1 MFACVIPLLFQAKST
16 SCYLKISVKL
26 LTVSV
31 LGAYVNLH
39 TYFWAYRLRAAEEHQ
54 YCTFQT
60 VAIPITRIAN
70 PMQAINFPAVM
81 YKNYIPPVD
90 SRYFSTGASPIFYPP
105 STLTL
110 TPPPSTGRGRK
121 GRGRS
126 KLTVPKPTAPDNSF
140 GLHTPPESPEDCLDI
155 RCRHGDNVETPRSLS
170 DADDDAEE
178 EEMQDYRYRRF
189 TTPCNSKSVKHR
201 TTITE

>member
-1 MFACVIPLLFQAKST
+1 MYIFCIFQAKIT
-16 SCYLKISVKL
+16 SICSQISVKYWQI
-26 LTVSV
+26 SV
-31 LGAYVNLH
+31 LGAYVH
-39 TYFWAYRLRAAEEHQ
+39 QAMYFGACRLRAAEEHQ

-70 PMQAINFPAVM
+70 PMQAINFSAMM
-81 YKNYIPPVD
+81 YKNYIPPGD
-90 SRYFSTGASPIFYPP
+90 TRYFSNGASPVFYPP

-110 TPPPSTGRGRK
+110 TPPPSISRGRK

-140 GLHTPPESPEDCLDI
+140 GLHTPPESPEDCLNI
-155 RCRHGDNVETPRSLS
+155 RCGRGNDVETPRSLS

-178 EEMQDYRYRRF
+178 EEMQDYRYLF
-189 TTPCNSKSVKHR
+189 IALSSLFVSVDSTLKL
-201 TTITE
+201 